1 MASLGADQLSFG
13 TTEPSNSSIVALIL
27 SCNSIHAT
35 EGSGS
40 SSGPSVVV
48 EARSE
53 EPSLSVASRNVRLSS
68 DGRTMP
74 SERRYSRKGRGSGI
88 TRALG
93 VMDRYLQTVNR
104 RTSGSIA
111 TMQTLDT
118 KSEKSSDICA
128 AWKQVEKV
136 IGLTGLT
143 KVILPNQYLQ
153 QAWFGRLEATK
164 SE

>member
-27 SCNSIHAT
+27 SCNAIHAT

-40 SSGPSVVV
+40 SSGPSFVV

-53 EPSLSVASRNVRLSS
+53 KSSLSVASRYVRLLLSS

-74 SERRYSRKGRGSGI
+74 SERRYSRKGRESGI

-93 VMDRYLQTVNR
+93 VMGRYL
-104 RTSGSIA
+104 
-111 TMQTLDT
+111 
-118 KSEKSSDICA
+118 
-128 AWKQVEKV
+128 
-136 IGLTGLT
+136 
-143 KVILPNQYLQ
+143 
-153 QAWFGRLEATK
+153 
-164 SE
+164 